1 MAEDRVKAE
10 LIADLAAA
18 RARLSDNALALRHDL
33 DFSSR
38 AKKAFKSSPL
48 PWLGGAALAGL
59 ILARLGPGRTKK
71 SIRPA
76 AARQPAE
83 PMLEKAGKAGMLL
96 GILKMVL
103 DFARPAVTAWA
114 RKRVTDYIATRQA
127 QGDLRH

>member
-1 MAEDRVKAE
+1 MAQDHDKAALIAE
-10 LIADLAAA
+10 LA
-18 RARLSDNALALRHDL
+18 RARALVTENAVALRSNL
-33 DFSSR
+33 DFSTR
-38 AKKAFKSSPL
+38 AQKAFKRGPL

-59 ILARLGPGRTKK
+59 ILARFSPGRSTKSK
-71 SIRPA
+71 PMTI
-76 AARQPAE
+76 RQPAE

-127 QGDLRH
+127 QGDLHR